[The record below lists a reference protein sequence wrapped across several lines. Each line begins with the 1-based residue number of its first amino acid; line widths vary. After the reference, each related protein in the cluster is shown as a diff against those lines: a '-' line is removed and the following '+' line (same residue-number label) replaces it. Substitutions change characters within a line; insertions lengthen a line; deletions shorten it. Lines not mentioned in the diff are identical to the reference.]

1 MQLNDTPDDL
11 GEDEYMSMERCY
23 DSYIKMGGNRQ
34 STYVVPDSKTRSHE
48 EEEELY
54 EDMEGGKSERKFII
68 KPPKL
73 HQG

>member
-1 MQLNDTPDDL
+1 
-11 GEDEYMSMERCY
+11 MERCY
-23 DSYIKMGGNRQ
+23 ESYIKMGGNSQ
-34 STYVVPDSKTRSHE
+34 STYVVPDSKTRSHA

-68 KPPKL
+68 IPPKL